1 MLRSGI
7 LFLYFV
13 IAYAPDI
20 VSQDFS
26 YKEKKEFKSFG
37 DYVMQAEYSPFRNYF
52 AITAGDNSIEIY
64 DKNWNK
70 IFTHQGNPDSRGGHF
85 AFSPNEKY
93 LAYAKYKSD
102 NDVAIIDLGDKKV
115 IQVLTGH
122 SDDINDITYSNNGNY
137 LATCSQDNTIRV
149 WKRENDI
156 FVPGQVLTEHNN
168 VVTGISF
175 SFDNTLLAS
184 SGFDSKVVIRELK
197 GDKFVVLQELT
208 DFKGYINDVVFH
220 PQKYELI
227 VATYQGPVILKKS
240 GNKFFS
246 RELPANDIKTNS
258 KIEYS
263 PDGRYIVFGQN
274 TRLKIYED
282 TGADLKEVET
292 IYRHSDYV
300 FGGIFSMDGKF
311 LTSFSSDKTAVI
323 WEVTGVEP
331 SGKSLIVSYLG
342 DELSSAQKEVLT
354 SEVVNEIL
362 DKLSTNLTSPRDE
375 FETTAEFTERRKQL
389 CGSVLLELQKQI
401 ESNYNIDYDSKT
413 GTVQIPVQSLIGYN
427 ADIEIYKIRFLET
440 EAGINIPVADA
451 MAFKKHWDKSYINAT
466 KKIRAD
472 GLCFEYSDFKLIPYN
487 SSSRFKV
494 IPSENPFHLKVNGSR
509 NRMYGF
515 TEANVQAPDTVINK
529 SGKKGDQ
536 GITMALFFANSIY
549 DSFSDLIN
557 PVIDMNTIAEELRN
571 NYGVSTEV
579 IENANLNEIL
589 NKLRS
594 YAKYDYSENDNLLIF
609 FAGHGN
615 YDEIFHEGYVIASDS
630 KLDDE
635 PKITCLSHS
644 NLRTIINNIPCNH
657 ILLVMDVCFGGTFDP
672 VIAGRSR
679 AADIYADIS
688 DEEFISRK
696 KKYKT
701 RLYITSGGKEYVPD
715 GRPGHHSPFARRF
728 IEALRNYGGTDKIL
742 TVNELLLFIEKV
754 EPQPCYGEFGDNEP
768 GSDFLLISK

>member
-1 MLRSGI
+1 
-7 LFLYFV
+7 
-13 IAYAPDI
+13 
-20 VSQDFS
+20 
-26 YKEKKEFKSFG
+26 
-37 DYVMQAEYSPFRNYF
+37 
-52 AITAGDNSIEIY
+52 
-64 DKNWNK
+64 
-70 IFTHQGNPDSRGGHF
+70 
-85 AFSPNEKY
+85 
-93 LAYAKYKSD
+93 
-102 NDVAIIDLGDKKV
+102 
-115 IQVLTGH
+115 
-122 SDDINDITYSNNGNY
+122 
-137 LATCSQDNTIRV
+137 
-149 WKRENDI
+149 
-156 FVPGQVLTEHNN
+156 
-168 VVTGISF
+168 
-175 SFDNTLLAS
+175 
-184 SGFDSKVVIRELK
+184 
-197 GDKFVVLQELT
+197 
-208 DFKGYINDVVFH
+208 
-220 PQKYELI
+220 
-227 VATYQGPVILKKS
+227 
-240 GNKFFS
+240 
-246 RELPANDIKTNS
+246 
-258 KIEYS
+258 
-263 PDGRYIVFGQN
+263 
-274 TRLKIYED
+274 
-282 TGADLKEVET
+282 
-292 IYRHSDYV
+292 
-300 FGGIFSMDGKF
+300 
-311 LTSFSSDKTAVI
+311 
-323 WEVTGVEP
+323 
-331 SGKSLIVSYLG
+331 
-342 DELSSAQKEVLT
+342 
-354 SEVVNEIL
+354 
-362 DKLSTNLTSPRDE
+362 
-375 FETTAEFTERRKQL
+375 
-389 CGSVLLELQKQI
+389 
-401 ESNYNIDYDSKT
+401 
-413 GTVQIPVQSLIGYN
+413 
-427 ADIEIYKIRFLET
+427 
-440 EAGINIPVADA
+440 
-451 MAFKKHWDKSYINAT
+451 
-466 KKIRAD
+466 
-472 GLCFEYSDFKLIPYN
+472 
-487 SSSRFKV
+487 
-494 IPSENPFHLKVNGSR
+494 
-509 NRMYGF
+509 MYGY